1 MPMIELS
8 EEGGIGNQSTPADI
22 EEAGTFQILALSGG
36 GYRGLFS
43 ARILADFE
51 QFTGRPTA
59 AHFDLIAGT
68 SIGGI
73 LALAVAV
80 GVPAETMVRL
90 FETHGEEIFKARINF
105 RNFWRSTY
113 TQEKLAEL
121 LQSDDVFGQKTLG
134 SCTRPVIVP
143 AINYS
148 TGKPV
153 LFKTPH
159 HEDLFR
165 DQKHRLVDVALA
177 TIAAP
182 MYCPRHSFNN
192 SQYVDGGLFANA
204 PGMLALHEAHH
215 FLDVGYDQAR
225 LIAIGTMSS
234 RFTVNPAKNRLG
246 GMLDWGGVS
255 PAATPKKLF
264 GLAISAQETLVHH
277 QLEHLLAEGHYFHL
291 DDVLTDERAQAV
303 ALDKADKSAREV
315 LLGSAEECSKR
326 FLGNEKFRE
335 VFNHRATSRIRNIA
349 GSAPIT
355 RSEAQC

>member
-1 MPMIELS
+1 MNELS
-8 EEGGIGNQSTPADI
+8 KEGGAGNQSPQSAVKV
-22 EEAGTFQILALSGG
+22 GGPFQILALSGG
-36 GYRGLFS
+36 GYRGLFC
-43 ARILADFE
+43 ARILADLE
-51 QFTGRPTA
+51 QFTGQPTA
-59 AHFDLIAGT
+59 TYFDLIAGT

-105 RNFWRSTY
+105 MNFWRSTY
-113 TQEKLAEL
+113 TQERLAEL

-134 SCTRPVIVP
+134 SCARPVIIP

-148 TGKPV
+148 TGRPV

-159 HEDLFR
+159 HEDFFR
-165 DQKHRLVDVALA
+165 DQNHRLVDVALA
-177 TIAAP
+177 TSAAP
-182 MYCPRHSFNN
+182 MYFPRHSFNN

-215 FLDVGYDQAR
+215 FLDIGYEQAR
-225 LIAIGTMSS
+225 LVAIGTMSS
-234 RFTVNPAKNRLG
+234 RFTVNPAKNRQG
-246 GMLDWGGVS
+246 GMLDWGGIL

-264 GLAISAQETLVHH
+264 GLAISAQEALVHH
-277 QLEHLLAEGHYFHL
+277 QLEHLLEEGNYFHL
-291 DDVLTDERAQAV
+291 DDVLTDERARAV

-315 LLGSAEECSKR
+315 LLGSADECSKR

-335 VFNHRATSRIRNIA
+335 VFNHRATSRIRNVA
-349 GSAPIT
+349 GNAPT
-355 RSEAQC
+355 MRSEVQC